1 MLAVILIVGI
11 FFFHTA
17 YADNNT
23 STLLN
28 DTQKRLSNGVNF
40 LSWIWI
46 FLAIIAGKFMTN
58 DVVYG
63 AFMNLDKYL
72 RAIRNVMKNFA
83 NFGLAAMILYSIIRY
98 VVDKKW
104 GGDDPKKIVIKA
116 LVAGVLI
123 QVSWFAVGALVDLS
137 TVATSAIA
145 AFPAKFIGN
154 NAMIT
159 NVQQE
164 LQTMYEKPLQT
175 VRIVDWQIERGAPQP
190 KADGW
195 ASCGAGDLDAMMPKY
210 DSVSWPLIFIGMSF
224 FKTQSYINQWTLPDD
239 VSWWWQLIIN
249 LALKALIL
257 LAYVWCLIGLVI
269 ANLVRVLFLRLLIMA
284 SPIIVLMA
292 AFGKGGKENAGGE
305 WVTKYFN
312 LPTFLDLI
320 FKPVFFIW
328 FIWMTLIF
336 VSSMQQIM
344 GGGKGIKD
352 MAGITITTITWTN
365 ASSKIE
371 MADVADFTIN
381 GDIFKDIAGGT
392 RDVFVDLMLIV
403 ITLLLLWQMLKF
415 SVEFWGWPVKAVM
428 DKLTPMVE
436 SLGAN
441 LPIIPT
447 PWGEKMWI
455 KNLIDASAASTK
467 KLLKWAHISTSWR
480 FYQNE
485 EKFQRM
491 VNEKFLH
498 IKWAWSEDD
507 TTELKQIIRDD
518 PDKFW
523 STYMEKA
530 KKTNEWVS
538 LANIYQLEV
547 VKEWFD
553 KIKHDET
560 MMKQAFWSQARAATG
575 NETFEEYFGKN
586 ANKLQLYKLHQNLWW
601 NDVMPV
607 NKTWLP
613 KDFNEVKGNRYFYN
627 PEL

>member
-1 MLAVILIVGI
+1 
-11 FFFHTA
+11 
-17 YADNNT
+17 
-23 STLLN
+23 
-28 DTQKRLSNGVNF
+28 
-40 LSWIWI
+40 
-46 FLAIIAGKFMTN
+46 
-58 DVVYG
+58 
-63 AFMNLDKYL
+63 
-72 RAIRNVMKNFA
+72 
-83 NFGLAAMILYSIIRY
+83 
-98 VVDKKW
+98 
-104 GGDDPKKIVIKA
+104 
-116 LVAGVLI
+116 
-123 QVSWFAVGALVDLS
+123 
-137 TVATSAIA
+137 
-145 AFPAKFIGN
+145 
-154 NAMIT
+154 
-159 NVQQE
+159 
-164 LQTMYEKPLQT
+164 
-175 VRIVDWQIERGAPQP
+175 
-190 KADGW
+190 
-195 ASCGAGDLDAMMPKY
+195 
-210 DSVSWPLIFIGMSF
+210 
-224 FKTQSYINQWTLPDD
+224 
-239 VSWWWQLIIN
+239 
-249 LALKALIL
+249 
-257 LAYVWCLIGLVI
+257 
-269 ANLVRVLFLRLLIMA
+269 
-284 SPIIVLMA
+284 
-292 AFGKGGKENAGGE
+292 
-305 WVTKYFN
+305 
-312 LPTFLDLI
+312 
-320 FKPVFFIW
+320 
-328 FIWMTLIF
+328 
-336 VSSMQQIM
+336 
-344 GGGKGIKD
+344 
-352 MAGITITTITWTN
+352 
-365 ASSKIE
+365 

-392 RDVFVDLMLIV
+392 RDVFVDLLLIV
-403 ITLLLLWQMLKF
+403 MTLLLLWQMLKF